1 MIINRGLMSNMW
13 YDVLGIR
20 SIFRHYYYDE
30 VHVNIH
36 VIFKEIWC
44 YTKSKVI
51 LDNLRF
57 NNDEPF

>member
-1 MIINRGLMSNMW
+1 MSTMW